1 MNIYENF
8 TNMYQVNKTI
18 RMGLKPICKT
28 DENIAKFLEEDK
40 ERSDKYKIAK
50 EIIDKENRAFIE
62 DRLKDFSISGL
73 DEYLELL
80 KQKKNL
86 TKNQNE
92 MKKEISKQL
101 TEVQKKM
108 RNEIST
114 QLEGFPKFDSKYKFR
129 YITDK
134 EDIKILEDFKN
145 KKFTTYFKG
154 FNDNRKNVYS
164 KENISTSI
172 GHRVVHENLPKF
184 ISNFRTLNKAIEVF
198 GTGKINEDFK
208 NNGINVTVEEL
219 IKIDYFNKVL
229 TQSGIDLYNNLIGIL
244 NQNINLYNQQQK
256 VKKNKIGKLEIL
268 YKQILSKTDKVS
280 FIEEF
285 TEDNQ
290 LLECINEYFK
300 EKCSLITVDL
310 KDLLEN
316 IDTYNLNGIFI
327 KSDKFLGNISNYL
340 YKDWWYISN
349 LINEEYDYKHKNKVR
364 DDKYYETRKKA
375 IDKIKYFSIGHI
387 DELLKDKN
395 VLAVENYF
403 KEKINLV
410 VKEFNAYLNKF
421 NEYKFINELKTD
433 EIAVEIIK
441 NLCDSIK
448 NVQGIVKPL
457 IVMGNDKDDSFYG
470 DINYIWDELNKFN
483 KIYNMVRNYLT
494 KKDYIDEKIRLTF
507 NNPQLLGGWSYNKE
521 SDYSSFIL
529 KDNKYYYLAIMN
541 PNSKSKLKDL
551 EKPENDED
559 TIYKMKYYQASDPAK
574 SIPNLMVINGKTKKK
589 NGRKVNGENIELE
602 RLRNEYLPTEINEI
616 RKSKAY
622 LRSSSSFS
630 DEALIKYIDYYK
642 ERVKEYFNEID
653 FKFKETC
660 EYKQFNEFAEDV
672 NLQAYQISFIGVS
685 KKYIKSLIDDNK
697 IYLFKIYNKD
707 FSENSKGIPNLH
719 TLYFKM
725 LFDKENLENPIY
737 KLSGNAEMFFRKGNF
752 DLDKTTIHH
761 ANKPINNKNPNNRK
775 KQSVFKY
782 DIIKNRR
789 YTVDKFALH
798 MSITTNFQVYENKNV
813 NETVNRA
820 LKYCDDIYAIGIDRG
835 ERNLLYACV
844 VNSRG
849 EIVKQVPL
857 NFVGNTDYHQLLAKK
872 EEERMN
878 SRKNWKIIDNIKN
891 LKEGYLSQ
899 AIHIITDLMVEYNAV
914 LVLENLN
921 FRFKEK
927 QMKFESN
934 VYQKFEKMLIDKL
947 NFLVDK
953 KLDKNANGGLFNAY
967 QLTEK
972 FTNFKDM
979 KNQNGIIFY
988 IPAWMT
994 SKIDPVTGFTNL
1006 FYIKYESIEKAKEFF
1021 GKFKSIK
1028 FNKVDNYFEFEFDYN
1043 DFTDRAQ
1050 GTRSKW
1056 TVCSFGPRIEG
1067 FRNPEKNNSWD
1078 SREIDITE
1086 KIKNL
1091 LDDYNVSLD
1100 EDIKA
1105 QIMDINTKDF
1115 FEKLIKYFKLVLQMR
1130 NSKTGTDIDYI
1141 ISPVKNKQ
1149 NEFFDSRK
1157 QNEKMPMD
1165 ADANG
1170 AYNIARKG
1178 LMFIDIIKETED
1190 KNLKMPKLFIKNK
1203 DWLNYVQ
1210 KSDL

>member
-40 ERSDKYKIAK
+40 ERSEKYKIAK
-50 EIIDKENRAFIE
+50 KIIDKENRAFIE

-80 KQKKNL
+80 KQKKDI
-86 TKNQNE
+86 TKIQ
-92 MKKEISKQL
+92 KKMRDEISKQL
-101 TEVQKKM
+101 K
-108 RNEIST
+108 
-114 QLEGFPKFDSKYKFR
+114 GFPQFDSKYKFQ

-134 EDIKILEDFKN
+134 EDTEILEYF
-145 KKFTTYFKG
+145 KKFTTFFTG
-154 FNDNRKNVYS
+154 FNSNRENVYS
-164 KENISTSI
+164 KEDISTSI
-172 GHRVVHENLPKF
+172 GHRIVHENLPKF
-184 ISNFRTLNKAIEVF
+184 ISNFRILNKAIEAL

-219 IKIDYFNKVL
+219 NKIDYFNKVL

-256 VKKNKIGKLEIL
+256 VKKNKIGKLETL
-268 YKQILSKTDKVS
+268 HKQILSEKDKVS

-285 TEDNQ
+285 AEDNQ
-290 LLECINEYFK
+290 LLKCIDEYFK
-300 EKCSLITVDL
+300 EKSCLINVDL
-310 KDLLEN
+310 KNLLEN
-316 IDTYNLNGIFI
+316 IDTYSLNGIFI
-327 KSDKFLGNISNYL
+327 KNDKSLKNISIYS
-340 YKDWWYISN
+340 YKDWGYISN
-349 LINEEYDYKHKNKVR
+349 LINEEYDYKHKNKVK
-364 DDKYYETRKKA
+364 DDKYYEKRKKA
-375 IDKIKYFSIGHI
+375 IDKIKYFSIGYI

-395 VLAVENYF
+395 VPMVECYF

-410 VKEFNAYLNKF
+410 VKEFNASLNKF
-421 NEYKFINELKTD
+421 NEYKFTNELKTD

-448 NVQGIVKPL
+448 DVQEIVKPL
-457 IVMGNDKDDSFYG
+457 IVIENDKDDSFYG
-470 DINYIWDELNKFN
+470 EINYIWDELNKFN

-521 SDYSSFIL
+521 TDYSSFIL

-672 NLQAYQISFIGVS
+672 NLQAYQISFIEVS

-707 FSENSKGIPNLH
+707 FSKYSKGTPNLH

-737 KLSGNAEMFFRKGNF
+737 KLSGNAEMFFRKGNL

-761 ANKPINNKNPNNRK
+761 ANQPINNKNPNNRK

-798 MSITTNFQVYENKNV
+798 MSITANFQVYENKNV

-857 NFVGNTDYHQLLAKK
+857 NFVGNTDYHQLLAKR

-914 LVLENLN
+914 LVLEDLN

-927 QMKFESN
+927 RMKFEKS

-972 FTNFKDM
+972 FTSFKDM
-979 KNQNGIIFY
+979 KNQNGIVFY

-1006 FYIKYESIEKAKEFF
+1006 FYIKYESIEKSKEFF

-1067 FRNPEKNNSWD
+1067 FRNPEKNNKWD

-1086 KIKNL
+1086 KIKKL
-1091 LDDYNVSLD
+1091 FDDYNISLD
-1100 EDIKA
+1100 EDIQA

-1141 ISPVKNKQ
+1141 ISPVRNKQ

-1157 QNEKMPMD
+1157 KNEKLPMD

-1190 KNLKMPKLFIKNK
+1190 KDLKMPKLFIKNK

>member
-1 MNIYENF
+1 M
-8 TNMYQVNKTI
+8 
-18 RMGLKPICKT
+18 
-28 DENIAKFLEEDK
+28 
-40 ERSDKYKIAK
+40 
-50 EIIDKENRAFIE
+50 
-62 DRLKDFSISGL
+62 
-73 DEYLELL
+73 
-80 KQKKNL
+80 
-86 TKNQNE
+86 
-92 MKKEISKQL
+92 
-101 TEVQKKM
+101 
-108 RNEIST
+108 
-114 QLEGFPKFDSKYKFR
+114 
-129 YITDK
+129 
-134 EDIKILEDFKN
+134 
-145 KKFTTYFKG
+145 
-154 FNDNRKNVYS
+154 
-164 KENISTSI
+164 
-172 GHRVVHENLPKF
+172 
-184 ISNFRTLNKAIEVF
+184 
-198 GTGKINEDFK
+198 
-208 NNGINVTVEEL
+208 
-219 IKIDYFNKVL
+219 
-229 TQSGIDLYNNLIGIL
+229 
-244 NQNINLYNQQQK
+244 
-256 VKKNKIGKLEIL
+256 
-268 YKQILSKTDKVS
+268 
-280 FIEEF
+280 
-285 TEDNQ
+285 
-290 LLECINEYFK
+290 
-300 EKCSLITVDL
+300 
-310 KDLLEN
+310 
-316 IDTYNLNGIFI
+316 
-327 KSDKFLGNISNYL
+327 
-340 YKDWWYISN
+340 
-349 LINEEYDYKHKNKVR
+349 
-364 DDKYYETRKKA
+364 
-375 IDKIKYFSIGHI
+375 
-387 DELLKDKN
+387 
-395 VLAVENYF
+395 
-403 KEKINLV
+403 
-410 VKEFNAYLNKF
+410 
-421 NEYKFINELKTD
+421 
-433 EIAVEIIK
+433 
-441 NLCDSIK
+441 
-448 NVQGIVKPL
+448 
-457 IVMGNDKDDSFYG
+457 
-470 DINYIWDELNKFN
+470 
-483 KIYNMVRNYLT
+483 
-494 KKDYIDEKIRLTF
+494 
-507 NNPQLLGGWSYNKE
+507 
-521 SDYSSFIL
+521 
-529 KDNKYYYLAIMN
+529 
-541 PNSKSKLKDL
+541 
-551 EKPENDED
+551 
-559 TIYKMKYYQASDPAK
+559 
-574 SIPNLMVINGKTKKK
+574 
-589 NGRKVNGENIELE
+589 
-602 RLRNEYLPTEINEI
+602 
-616 RKSKAY
+616 
-622 LRSSSSFS
+622 
-630 DEALIKYIDYYK
+630 
-642 ERVKEYFNEID
+642 
-653 FKFKETC
+653 
-660 EYKQFNEFAEDV
+660 
-672 NLQAYQISFIGVS
+672 
-685 KKYIKSLIDDNK
+685 
-697 IYLFKIYNKD
+697 
-707 FSENSKGIPNLH
+707 
-719 TLYFKM
+719 
-725 LFDKENLENPIY
+725 
-737 KLSGNAEMFFRKGNF
+737 
-752 DLDKTTIHH
+752 
-761 ANKPINNKNPNNRK
+761 
-775 KQSVFKY
+775 
-782 DIIKNRR
+782 
-789 YTVDKFALH
+789 
-798 MSITTNFQVYENKNV
+798 
-813 NETVNRA
+813 
-820 LKYCDDIYAIGIDRG
+820 KYCDDIYAIGIDRG

>member
-1 MNIYENF
+1 
-8 TNMYQVNKTI
+8 
-18 RMGLKPICKT
+18 
-28 DENIAKFLEEDK
+28 
-40 ERSDKYKIAK
+40 
-50 EIIDKENRAFIE
+50 
-62 DRLKDFSISGL
+62 
-73 DEYLELL
+73 
-80 KQKKNL
+80 
-86 TKNQNE
+86 
-92 MKKEISKQL
+92 
-101 TEVQKKM
+101 
-108 RNEIST
+108 
-114 QLEGFPKFDSKYKFR
+114 
-129 YITDK
+129 
-134 EDIKILEDFKN
+134 
-145 KKFTTYFKG
+145 
-154 FNDNRKNVYS
+154 
-164 KENISTSI
+164 
-172 GHRVVHENLPKF
+172 
-184 ISNFRTLNKAIEVF
+184 
-198 GTGKINEDFK
+198 
-208 NNGINVTVEEL
+208 
-219 IKIDYFNKVL
+219 
-229 TQSGIDLYNNLIGIL
+229 
-244 NQNINLYNQQQK
+244 
-256 VKKNKIGKLEIL
+256 
-268 YKQILSKTDKVS
+268 
-280 FIEEF
+280 
-285 TEDNQ
+285 
-290 LLECINEYFK
+290 
-300 EKCSLITVDL
+300 
-310 KDLLEN
+310 
-316 IDTYNLNGIFI
+316 
-327 KSDKFLGNISNYL
+327 
-340 YKDWWYISN
+340 
-349 LINEEYDYKHKNKVR
+349 
-364 DDKYYETRKKA
+364 
-375 IDKIKYFSIGHI
+375 
-387 DELLKDKN
+387 
-395 VLAVENYF
+395 
-403 KEKINLV
+403 
-410 VKEFNAYLNKF
+410 
-421 NEYKFINELKTD
+421 
-433 EIAVEIIK
+433 
-441 NLCDSIK
+441 
-448 NVQGIVKPL
+448 
-457 IVMGNDKDDSFYG
+457 
-470 DINYIWDELNKFN
+470 
-483 KIYNMVRNYLT
+483 
-494 KKDYIDEKIRLTF
+494 
-507 NNPQLLGGWSYNKE
+507 
-521 SDYSSFIL
+521 
-529 KDNKYYYLAIMN
+529 
-541 PNSKSKLKDL
+541 
-551 EKPENDED
+551 
-559 TIYKMKYYQASDPAK
+559 
-574 SIPNLMVINGKTKKK
+574 
-589 NGRKVNGENIELE
+589 
-602 RLRNEYLPTEINEI
+602 
-616 RKSKAY
+616 
-622 LRSSSSFS
+622 
-630 DEALIKYIDYYK
+630 
-642 ERVKEYFNEID
+642 
-653 FKFKETC
+653 
-660 EYKQFNEFAEDV
+660 
-672 NLQAYQISFIGVS
+672 
-685 KKYIKSLIDDNK
+685 
-697 IYLFKIYNKD
+697 
-707 FSENSKGIPNLH
+707 
-719 TLYFKM
+719 M

-737 KLSGNAEMFFRKGNF
+737 KLSGNAEMFFRKGNL